1 VIYDSLIGR
10 RLDEYRLDQLLGHG
24 GMARVY
30 RALDVRLKRWVA
42 IKVIDKPFR
51 ADRNYT
57 GRFEQEA
64 QAIAQLEH
72 PHIVRLY
79 RYGEARGLLYMVLQY
94 IEGLSLDQILAAYR
108 EDGEYIEPEEASR
121 IIREMSSA
129 LDYAHSKGVIHRDV
143 KPSNIILNRQGNAI
157 LVDFGLA
164 LLADAGIRSEA
175 FGTPQ
180 YIAPEQV
187 RSSTQVTPQTDLY
200 ALGVI
205 LYEMFTGRLPFEA
218 EEPLEIATLHLNQSP
233 PPPREFR
240 PEFSPALEGMILKAL
255 AKAPQDRY
263 PSGLAL
269 ANTLDR
275 ALQLTSARSAP
286 APPPTLSHLSIPEQV
301 ATSLTEHPLPPPAPE
316 LPPELVETKPA
327 FRVNPPA
334 GAAQAAESKRRS
346 RSIYLA
352 LALSLI
358 MMIALI
364 LGAVT
369 MTRAFFQARP
379 DEADG
384 IETPAA
390 PVATPPPP
398 AAEPQLVAD
407 SRQDFSGAMDGAWEY
422 LRSDAGENEFKR
434 LKFEERSYG
443 TCWYGQDYIRICPS
457 SGHPGERTDV
467 GWRWTS
473 SFNGPIS
480 VLVTAYKIDQG
491 GNGVVIAAYRNGE
504 PLQRLQLGPDDTQGV
519 RDYRFEGTVQAG
531 DQITF
536 VMNSNGRA
544 ENDHTAFQAQIY
556 RQ

>member
-1 VIYDSLIGR
+1 
-10 RLDEYRLDQLLGHG
+10 
-24 GMARVY
+24 
-30 RALDVRLKRWVA
+30 
-42 IKVIDKPFR
+42 
-51 ADRNYT
+51 
-57 GRFEQEA
+57 
-64 QAIAQLEH
+64 
-72 PHIVRLY
+72 
-79 RYGEARGLLYMVLQY
+79 MVLQY
-94 IEGLSLDQILAAYR
+94 IEGLSLDQILAGYR
-108 EDGEYIEPEEASR
+108 EDREYIEPEEASR
-121 IIREMSSA
+121 IIREIGSA

-164 LLADAGIRSEA
+164 LLTDARIGNEA
-175 FGTPQ
+175 FGTPE

-187 RSSTQVTPQTDLY
+187 KSSTQVTPQTDLY

-218 EEPLEIATLHLNQSP
+218 EAPLAIAQLHLNQAP

-240 PEFSPALEGMILKAL
+240 PEVSPALEGVILKAL

-269 ANTLDR
+269 ANALDR
-275 ALQLTSARSAP
+275 ALQLTATRNAP
-286 APPPTLSHLSIPEQV
+286 APPPTLSQLSIPEQV
-301 ATSLTEHPLPPPAPE
+301 TTSLNKHPLPPPAPE

-327 FRVNPPA
+327 FRVNAAA
-334 GAAQAAESKRRS
+334 GAGRAPYRTDFAPQAGPAQAAGSKIHS
-346 RSIYLA
+346 RSVYLA

-358 MMIALI
+358 VTIGLI

-369 MTRAFFQARP
+369 MTRAFFQTRP
-379 DEADG
+379 NG
-384 IETPAA
+384 LETPAPPA
-390 PVATPPPP
+390 ATPPPP

-407 SRQDFSGAMDGAWEY
+407 SRQDFSGAMGGAWEY

-434 LKFEERSYG
+434 LEFEERPYG
-443 TCWYGQDYIRICPS
+443 ACWYGQDYIRICPS
-457 SGHPGERTDV
+457 SGHPGERTDI

-480 VLVTAYKIDQG
+480 VSVTAYKIDQG
-491 GNGVVIAAYRNGE
+491 GDGVIIAAYRNGQ

-519 RDYRFEGTVQAG
+519 RGYRFEGAVQAG

-536 VMNSNGRA
+536 VINSNGRA